1 MTDKAR
7 PPRTPTTRFFE
18 RATRDVAPGQTFSP
32 TFIPRLTY
40 RTHEFASDPMALVKA
55 ANEAEHDFF
64 LDTSIV
70 DVETPPEFWDL
81 LLARRRI
88 HLVPGVVRELE
99 SWLEQHPEHPM
110 AAPTAT
116 RDPHIQFISRES
128 LEPSIWDGVRYYFNL
143 LIGRKQAMRLYED
156 QLRSELGRDPTDDEV
171 SQRVLTQLGERAYLF
186 AKKGR
191 ARLDEL
197 SHADEE
203 LVCVALAHAVQTGR
217 PAMIVTRDQDVL
229 EQTYKLTS
237 LVDLDYRSM
246 LLADSYALE
255 FASYRPSRLLLDEDA
270 LKEVFVDSEENV
282 MFDAAGLRERVLP
295 RQFEVAPISC
305 VRVAGATT
313 QVSFGAETRMRDI
326 FRIKGQTRGLN
337 TNRLGRRNCH
347 LTLWPLDVSRR
358 LKSMAVVAFER
369 RIDVGDRLSFSVL
382 DFNRVLST
390 NEPIEVV

>member
-18 RATRDVAPGQTFSP
+18 RATRDAAPGQTLSP

-128 LEPSIWDGVRYYFNL
+128 LEP
-143 LIGRKQAMRLYED
+143 
-156 QLRSELGRDPTDDEV
+156 
-171 SQRVLTQLGERAYLF
+171 
-186 AKKGR
+186 
-191 ARLDEL
+191 
-197 SHADEE
+197 
-203 LVCVALAHAVQTGR
+203 
-217 PAMIVTRDQDVL
+217 
-229 EQTYKLTS
+229 
-237 LVDLDYRSM
+237 
-246 LLADSYALE
+246 
-255 FASYRPSRLLLDEDA
+255 
-270 LKEVFVDSEENV
+270 
-282 MFDAAGLRERVLP
+282 
-295 RQFEVAPISC
+295 IS
-305 VRVAGATT
+305 
-313 QVSFGAETRMRDI
+313 
-326 FRIKGQTRGLN
+326 
-337 TNRLGRRNCH
+337 LGRR
-347 LTLWPLDVSRR
+347 PLLLQSSDRTKASNAPLRR
-358 LKSMAVVAFER
+358 
-369 RIDVGDRLSFSVL
+369 
-382 DFNRVLST
+382 ST
-390 NEPIEVV
+390 P